1 MNTTAAAHATAL
13 AGQPVDPATHFE
25 VERFLVREA
34 RVLNDNRLRQWLHE
48 MVCEDI
54 HYFLPVREVRY
65 QKDQRP
71 IGSSPGAAIFNDNYQ
86 MLDMRIQRV
95 ETGIAWPEDPVS
107 HLRRFV
113 TNVDVEWSD
122 VDGEVTAY
130 SNIMVYR
137 NRRQR
142 DQAVVYGGRRD
153 SLRRVQGQWRLAAR
167 HITIDQRVVLDK
179 NLCYFM

>member
-1 MNTTAAAHATAL
+1 MNTAAMQTLAHI
-13 AGQPVDPATHFE
+13 GQPVDADTHFA

-34 RVLNDNRLRQWLHE
+34 RVLNENRLRQWLQD
-48 MVCEDI
+48 MVTEDI
-54 HYFLPVREVRY
+54 HYFLPVQEVRY
-65 QKDQRP
+65 QKDQKP
-71 IGSSPGAAIFNDNYQ
+71 IGSSPGAAIFNDNYL

-95 ETGIAWPEDPVS
+95 ETGIAWPEDPIS

-113 TNVDVEWSD
+113 TNVDAEWSD
-122 VDGEVTAY
+122 VEGEVTAY

-142 DQAVVYGGRRD
+142 DEAVVYGGRRD
-153 SLRRVQGQWRLAAR
+153 RLRTVDGCWRLAAR